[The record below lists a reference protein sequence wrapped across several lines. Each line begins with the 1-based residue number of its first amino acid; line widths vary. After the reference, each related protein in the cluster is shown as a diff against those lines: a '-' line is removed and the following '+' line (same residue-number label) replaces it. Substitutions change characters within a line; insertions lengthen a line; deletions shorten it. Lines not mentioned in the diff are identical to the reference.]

1 MFARS
6 GVRQQTQEGLRTELA
21 ITAEKDNMFCF
32 WTKGPSPG
40 EKKPKEERS
49 RRKET
54 RKVRVDTQ
62 HCWDNLTSDQRRK
75 GMELGEENEKVVTQ
89 QRHQQSGAAG
99 SDRRTEFKLRNICV
113 A

>member
-1 MFARS
+1 MVKQAVSRTILRCFKRI

-21 ITAEKDNMFCF
+21 ITADKDNMFCF
-32 WTKGPSPG
+32 QTEGLSLG

-62 HCWDNLTSDQRRK
+62 STL
-75 GMELGEENEKVVTQ
+75 LG
-89 QRHQQSGAAG
+89 QSH
-99 SDRRTEFKLRNICV
+99 K
-113 A
+113 